1 MDGGG
6 GPYFAHLGRV
16 AAEVIGGGHLLAAGG
31 LKLQN
36 AYRAFSR
43 GNDQALL
50 GGGRQH
56 LPGLAVQVRLRLGAP
71 KLQYPLRGT
80 GDRAG
85 PGIQA
90 VDALHQLLAGRDQSR
105 MPISLVSMGS

>member
-1 MDGGG
+1 MDGGRR
-6 GPYFAHLGRV
+6 PYFAHLGGV

-36 AYRAFSR
+36 AYRAFAR

-50 GGGRQH
+50 GRGRQN
-56 LPGLAVQVRLRLGAP
+56 LTGLAVQIRLRLGAP
-71 KLQYPLRGT
+71 ELQYPLRGT

-90 VDALHQLLAGRDQSR
+90 VDALHQLLGGPGPVQDA
-105 MPISLVSMGS
+105 PFPW